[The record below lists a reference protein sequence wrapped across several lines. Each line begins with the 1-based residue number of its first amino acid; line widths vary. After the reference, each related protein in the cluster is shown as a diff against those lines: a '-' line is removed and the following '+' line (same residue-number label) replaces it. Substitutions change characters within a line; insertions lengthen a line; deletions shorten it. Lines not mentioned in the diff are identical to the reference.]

1 MEVEKIT
8 DNVGKGLYKP
18 NERGKVTI
26 ETECRL
32 DNSEGEVQIPW
43 AAYKLVLGQPEERLW
58 EAIENCVVEM
68 KEDEE
73 NEYYFRSKKSVE
85 PLTYWCKI
93 RLVSFERA
101 TDSWKLGPEEKFDI
115 ATRYK
120 TKGNELYRANKIGL
134 AGSQYSKAIRML
146 ITIGPVESPEL
157 TAHILELRIA
167 SLSNLATCRMKA
179 NQFHLAAECCSKV
192 LKDDPEHV
200 KCLFRRGQA
209 HMELNDFDLAK
220 SDLLKAKKLDP
231 TNPSIDSTLKKL
243 QTKIEAKNTY
253 YHNAL
258 KKMFNS

>member
-1 MEVEKIT
+1 MEIEKTT

-18 NERGKVTI
+18 NERGKATI

-32 DNSEGEVQIPW
+32 DNNEGDIKIERAV
-43 AAYKLVLGQPEERLW
+43 YNLVLGQPEERLW
-58 EAIENCVVEM
+58 EAIEKCVLDM
-68 KEDEE
+68 KEEEE
-73 NEYYFRSKKSVE
+73 NEYYFRDKKGLE

-101 TDSWKLGPEEKFDI
+101 TDSWKLEPEEKIAI
-115 ATRYK
+115 ATQYK

-146 ITIGPVESPEL
+146 ISIGPVDSPEM
-157 TAHILELRIA
+157 AAQILELRIA
-167 SLSNLATCRMKA
+167 SLSNLATCRMKV

-192 LKDDPEHV
+192 LKDDPDHV

-209 HMELNDFDLAK
+209 YMELNDFDLAK

-231 TNPSIDSTLKKL
+231 NNPSIDSTLKIL
-243 QTKIEAKNTY
+243 QTKIEARNAH